1 MSTNCQN
8 CKWWQKFPLFDA
20 ERPDEVKEFAGHFK
34 QAGWCKRFPP
44 VWFVNASKVGGY
56 EQRCPETTCDDFC
69 GEFCCR
75 SNGPIATS
83 SIG

>member
-1 MSTNCQN
+1 MAKKIMLREGMPVATNTDSIASFERCDA
-8 CKWWQKFPLFDA
+8 CRWWVPGERVCRRNAPVPLGISSLA
-20 ERPDEVKEFAGHFK
+20 IWPATE
-34 QAGWCKRFPP
+34 
-44 VWFVNASKVGGY
+44 
-56 EQRCPETTCDDFC
+56 CDDFC